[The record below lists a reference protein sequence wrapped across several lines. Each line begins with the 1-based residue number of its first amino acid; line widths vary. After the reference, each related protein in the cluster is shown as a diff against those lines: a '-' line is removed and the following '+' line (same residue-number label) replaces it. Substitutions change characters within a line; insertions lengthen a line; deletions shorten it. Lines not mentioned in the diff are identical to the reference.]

1 LLSLHKMINEVR
13 NTVMFILNK
22 DNNGYLTP
30 SEFNAFARLSQ
41 LEVFEDLFQK
51 VNSWLTKRNNRTS
64 NSGVADVAK
73 HVAEDLDIFVKSVGL
88 TQDTGS
94 TFNLPTDT
102 YSLVD
107 VLYSNKSVEKVS
119 NHKITLLN
127 NSNLTAPSVYFPA
140 YVDRETKVTL
150 YPTTITTGVS
160 AIYVRL
166 PEDPNWTYYTDLNGN
181 PIFDINNPN
190 YQDFELPK
198 EYEKELVLRILA
210 KAGVTLRE
218 PDIINVVNNEEAK
231 NEQKEGK

>member
-1 LLSLHKMINEVR
+1 MINEVR

-30 SEFNAFARLSQ
+30 AEFNAFARLSQ
-41 LEVFEDLFQK
+41 LEVFEDLYQK
-51 VNSWLTKRNNRTS
+51 VNDWYTKRNNRRS
-64 NSGVADVAK
+64 NSGVADVTK
-73 HVAEDLDIFVKSVGL
+73 HVTEDLEAFVKVSNL
-88 TQDTGS
+88 TLDAGS

-107 VLYSNKSVEKVS
+107 VLYSSKSIEKVS

-127 NSNLTAPSVYFPA
+127 NSNLTAPTTYYPA
-140 YVDRETKVTL
+140 YVDRETKVTV
-150 YPTTITTGVS
+150 YPDTITSGVS

-166 PEDPNWTYYTDLNGN
+166 PEDPKWTYYTDPQGS
-181 PIFDINNPN
+181 PVFDINNPD
-190 YQDFELPK
+190 YKDFELGK

-218 PDIINVVNNEEAK
+218 PDVINVVNGEEAK
-231 NEQKEGK
+231 NAQKEQ

>member
-1 LLSLHKMINEVR
+1 MINEVR

-41 LEVFEDLFQK
+41 LEVFEDLYQK
-51 VNSWLTKRNNRTS
+51 VNAWYTKRNNRRS
-64 NSGVADVAK
+64 NSGIADVTK
-73 HVAEDLDIFVKSVGL
+73 HVTEDLESFVSSANLVL
-88 TQDTGS
+88 ESGS
-94 TFNLPTDT
+94 TFELPTDV

-107 VLYSNKSVEKVS
+107 VLYSNNSVEKVS

-127 NSNLTAPSVYFPA
+127 RSNLTAPTTYFPA
-140 YVDRETKVTL
+140 YVERETTVTL
-150 YPTTITTGVS
+150 YPDTINADVS

-166 PEDPNWTYYTDLNGN
+166 PEDPNWTYFTDPTTNAPVFDPSSNG
-181 PIFDINNPN
+181 
-190 YQDFELPK
+190 YQDFELGK

-218 PDIINVVNNEEAK
+218 ADIINVVNGEEAK
-231 NEQKEGK
+231 NAQKEQ

>member
-1 LLSLHKMINEVR
+1 MINEVR

-30 SEFNAFARLSQ
+30 AEFNAFARLSQ
-41 LEVFEDLFQK
+41 LEVFEDLYQK
-51 VNSWLTKRNNRTS
+51 VNNWYTKRNNRRS
-64 NSGVADVAK
+64 NSGVADVTK
-73 HVAEDLDIFVKSVGL
+73 HVTEDLEAFVKVSNL
-88 TQDTGS
+88 TLDAGS

-107 VLYSNKSVEKVS
+107 VLYSSKSVEKVS

-127 NSNLTAPSVYFPA
+127 NSNLTAPTTYYPA
-140 YVDRETKVTL
+140 YVDRETKVTV
-150 YPTTITTGVS
+150 YPDTITSGVS

-166 PEDPNWTYYTDLNGN
+166 PEDPNWTYYTDTSGN
-181 PIFDINNPN
+181 PVFDINNSG

-218 PDIINVVNNEEAK
+218 ADIINVVNGEEVK
-231 NEQKEGK
+231 NAQKEQ

>member
-1 LLSLHKMINEVR
+1 MLSLHKMINEVR

-51 VNSWLTKRNNRTS
+51 VNAWNTRRNNRTS

-73 HVAEDLDIFVKSVGL
+73 NLAEDLDTFVKTATL
-88 TQDTGS
+88 TLDTGS
-94 TFNLPTDT
+94 TFNLPTDV
-102 YSLVD
+102 YGLVD
-107 VLYSNKSVEKVS
+107 VIYSNKSVEKVS
-119 NHKITLLN
+119 NHRITLLN
-127 NSNLTAPSVYFPA
+127 NSNLTAPSTYFPA

-150 YPTTITTGVS
+150 YPTTIVTGVS
-160 AIYVRL
+160 AIYIHL
-166 PEDPNWTYYTDLNGN
+166 PSDPNWTYYTDPNGN
-181 PIFDINNPN
+181 PIFDINNPS

-198 EYEKELVLRILA
+198 IYQRELVLRILA

-218 PDIINVVNNEEAK
+218 ADIINVVNTEEAK
-231 NEQKEGK
+231 NQQKEGK